1 MAALA
6 PVEDMTMLH
15 DARSAARV
23 LRGHSAITL
32 LAVVTAALGFGA
44 AANPYPP
51 TATAASDLQ
60 RAREQARASS
70 RLLMVIFG
78 GNWCQDCRV
87 LHARLEKPPVRE
99 YVARHFVVVGINVG
113 EMDANLKLA
122 EDLGVTLKR
131 GVPAAAIFD
140 SCGKP
145 VGFTN
150 QGELEPARQYSA
162 QQVLTFLRNVAE
174 KGLIQ
179 KPR

>member
-1 MAALA
+1 MR
-6 PVEDMTMLH
+6 H
-15 DARSAARV
+15 DVRSAARV
-23 LRGHSAITL
+23 LRGYSAVML
-32 LAVVTAALGFGA
+32 LAMATAAQGIGA

-51 TATAASDLQ
+51 PAAAASDLQ
-60 RAREQARASS
+60 RARDQARASG

-78 GNWCQDCRV
+78 GNWCEDCRV
-87 LHARLEKPPVRE
+87 LHARLEKPPVRD

-113 EMDANLKLA
+113 EMDANLKIA
-122 EDLGVTLKR
+122 QDLGVTLKR

-140 SCGKP
+140 SRGKP